1 LPSTAADVAKEFR
14 IPRDYGRRR
23 GLPLQVEATELESV
37 GLNPDGREIRLSP
50 KAAGPWSRM
59 RDAAASAGI
68 TLVPISGFRS
78 IARQREI
85 IEAKLA
91 TGQTIESILSAVAAP
106 GYSEHHTGRAIEI
119 GAPGEPPLTEDFE
132 RTPTFSW
139 LKAHAA
145 EFGFRLS
152 FPRGNP
158 HGIGYEPWH
167 WFHAAG

>member
-1 LPSTAADVAKEFR
+1 VTKAFR
-14 IPRDYGRRR
+14 IPRDYGKRR
-23 GLPLQVEATELESV
+23 GLPLHVEATELATI

-50 KAAGPWSRM
+50 SAAGAWSRM
-59 RDAAASAGI
+59 RDAAASVGI

-78 IARQREI
+78 VARQREI
-85 IEAKLA
+85 IEAKLS

-106 GYSEHHTGRAIEI
+106 GYSEHHTGRAIDI

-132 RTPTFSW
+132 RTAAFFW
-139 LKAHAA
+139 LEAHAA

-158 HGIGYEPWH
+158 HGIAYEPWH